1 MVYCKNLILLFPGK
15 EMRFIFP
22 YIILLFIPYNLLSGQ
37 YPVEQKSTITREIAV
52 EKKQESFEI
61 NCILFQFDDYG
72 LSKTATR
79 QIDLVYK
86 LLTRVRSAN
95 LVIIGHTDAIGN
107 NKYNISLS
115 QKRALSVQNY
125 LIKKGINSKQLDVK
139 WEGETYPVAN
149 NKNSNGTDNSSGR
162 KFNRRVCFNFLNIPE
177 NVSVKYIN
185 NIPEYLKISY

>member
-1 MVYCKNLILLFPGK
+1 
-15 EMRFIFP
+15 MRFIFA
-22 YIILLFIPYNLLSGQ
+22 YIILLFIPYIPLSGQ
-37 YPVEQKSTITREIAV
+37 EAVEQKSTITTEIAV

-79 QIDLVYK
+79 QLNLVYK
-86 LLTRVRSAN
+86 FLTRAGSVN
-95 LVIIGHTDAIGN
+95 LVIIGHTDAIGS

-125 LIKKGINSKQLDVK
+125 LIKRGINSKRLDIK
-139 WEGETYPVAN
+139 WEGEMHPIAN
-149 NKNSNGTDNSSGR
+149 NNNPDGTDNSLGR